1 MSLPKNGYTN
11 CNFYRLEIFNFESPA
26 TARPASSDF
35 DWDFGTSIERMQ
47 LPLQYFVDVLEN
59 TIISFLKASRISM
72 ITFQNVLSAAY
83 IETQ

>member
-1 MSLPKNGYTN
+1 
-11 CNFYRLEIFNFESPA
+11 
-26 TARPASSDF
+26 
-35 DWDFGTSIERMQ
+35 MQ